1 MRKSWIALAVAAALA
16 VGCGPSEEQK
26 KVEKSAARQQ
36 EWAAIETAKKEL
48 DAKRKELYA
57 LRVQST
63 AGVDVKAQL
72 DATDTLVTKLTN
84 AFSARLADY
93 INADP
98 PIQGEPLRPD
108 QLAAVRINSSE
119 GIAVAREY
127 VELGGDYRKAIDIY
141 NQLLQADPD
150 NADVKAAKA
159 QAESLRFMNPTRFA
173 SVKKGMTDGEVIA
186 AIGRPLGR
194 NIKEYPDK
202 KVTAWFY
209 PKNEEGDAAGIFF
222 HEKDGKKTAYEMKYD
237 AVKTRSVGEAPE
249 TK

>member
-1 MRKSWIALAVAAALA
+1 
-16 VGCGPSEEQK
+16 VGRHRDG
-26 KVEKSAARQQ
+26 
-36 EWAAIETAKKEL
+36 KKEL

-202 KVTAWFY
+202 KVTAWST
-209 PKNEEGDAAGIFF
+209 EERGGRRGGIFF